1 MSRFR
6 SMNLDSDPVTY
17 RATQFYVTE
26 TCAGKSYTAKPD
38 IWSGTYTPRA
48 ETRTMT
54 DIETAGFYELR
65 SKGKIVNSPM
75 TQTVEIVEDDLV
87 DYYQMTGRYK
97 IDCTPPRQI
106 IDGITFLN
114 QGTVPSSTMLA
125 QCNVT
130 LQSPLSYDPQSK
142 IDQAVSQAWSNMSL
156 DEVQALVIAAEMD
169 KSIASLSS
177 ILTRI
182 IKILRAV
189 RKGDINYL
197 SRQITFKELA
207 DRYMEVRYA
216 IRPTLYDVAGVM
228 TALNTCGN
236 DCNTRQTFRGHK
248 TYGDQEHSSVQ
259 HDCWSW
265 SYAGTWVVKATLTRT
280 SDLQVDVRSGVL
292 AAVQILSK
300 LPYWGLHHPVE
311 AMWELI
317 PYSFVIDWVLNCS
330 QIIASW
336 TPEVGLRALASWYVI
351 TQRWETTAQLSNSYH
366 TFSGTNM
373 LQDSISRIEGTRY
386 SEISVTK
393 SRVPDPSRPVVP
405 SFNLRLDA
413 LKLLDLVVM
422 VRNLISH

>member
-6 SMNLDSDPVTY
+6 SLNLDSDEVEYLT
-17 RATQFYVTE
+17 TQHFVSE
-26 TCAGKSYTAKPD
+26 NCAGKTYTVKPD
-38 IWSGTYTPRA
+38 IWSGVYTPRA
-48 ETRTMT
+48 ESRTMT
-54 DIETAGFYELR
+54 DIETAGFYKLR
-65 SKGKIVNSPM
+65 SEGKIVNSPM

-87 DYYQMTGRYK
+87 DFYQYTGRYK
-97 IDCTPPRQI
+97 YDCSPSRMI
-106 IDGITFLN
+106 INGTAFLN
-114 QGTVPSSTMLA
+114 QGTLPSSTMLA
-125 QCNVT
+125 FCGVT
-130 LQSPLSYDPQSK
+130 LQNPLSYDPQSK

-156 DEVQALVIAAEMD
+156 DEVQTLVIAAEMD
-169 KSIASLSS
+169 KSIVSLRS

-182 IKILRAV
+182 IKIIRAV
-189 RKGDINYL
+189 RKGNVNYL
-197 SRQITFKELA
+197 RRQVTFKELA

-216 IRPTLYDVAGVM
+216 IRPLVYDVAGVM
-228 TALNTCGN
+228 SALQTCGN

-248 TYGDQEHSSVQ
+248 TYGDQESSSTL
-259 HDCWSW
+259 HNCWSW
-265 SYAGTWVVKATLTRT
+265 TYGGTWVAKATLTRT

-317 PYSFVIDWVLNCS
+317 PYSFVIDWVLNVS

-351 TQRWETTAQLSNSYH
+351 TQRWETTAQLTNSYH
-366 TFSGTNM
+366 TFSGTEM
-373 LQDSISRIEGTRY
+373 LEDSMTRIEGTRY

-422 VRNLISH
+422 AKNLLGH